1 MVFFFFFFQASLK
14 VIDVDNG
21 NFFDDKLISRRFYNY
36 LFYPCIS
43 KI

>member
-1 MVFFFFFFQASLK
+1 MVFFSFFKQVSLK

-21 NFFDDKLISRRFYNY
+21 NFFDYKLISHRFYNY